1 MKFIVD
7 LDFLDRCVLDRS
19 IGTWNLESAAWL
31 TPGLHLVKSNVKHK
45 NLPSDRVCDG
55 LADHLPTNRQLFL
68 I

>member
-31 TPGLHLVKSNVKHK
+31 TPGLLLVKSQTSNIK
-45 NLPSDRVCDG
+45 NYPQIGFVMG
-55 LADHLPTNRQLFL
+55 WPTTYQQTDNSF
-68 I
+68 